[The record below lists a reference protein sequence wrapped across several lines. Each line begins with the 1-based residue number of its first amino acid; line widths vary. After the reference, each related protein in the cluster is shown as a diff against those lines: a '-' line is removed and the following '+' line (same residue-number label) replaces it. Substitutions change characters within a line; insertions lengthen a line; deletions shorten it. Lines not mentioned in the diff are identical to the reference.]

1 MTTNQ
6 ILSLGSELVSFL
18 AKFAGSFGRKEPRG
32 KLAIYVRGQL
42 SELPRK
48 SIEPMALAAGVPP
61 RTLQEFLASD
71 DWNEDRLGA
80 DVRCLVA
87 AEHAD
92 PQAIGVI
99 DESGHPRV
107 GFALTS
113 LVNFLSQSNRQLCA
127 IFTSLRM
134 K

>member
-6 ILSLGSELVSFL
+6 ILSLGRELATFL
-18 AKFAGSFGRKEPRG
+18 GAFAGSFGRREPRG

-42 SELPRK
+42 GQLPRK
-48 SIEPMALAAGVPP
+48 SIEPMALAAGVKP

-80 DVRCLVA
+80 DVRRMVA
-87 AEHAD
+87 ADHAD

-99 DESGHPRV
+99 DESGHPKKGDKTAGV
-107 GFALTS
+107 S
-113 LVNFLSQSNRQLCA
+113 RQY
-127 IFTSLRM
+127 
-134 K
+134 